1 MKNSTALYDKLFK
14 AAMATTMATSAIAV
28 VASNM
33 TKNAN
38 EEVFTDV
45 KTTSDYYEIIGK
57 LFNNLP
63 IHVQNLFK
71 YFMTVQIT

>member
-14 AAMATTMATSAIAV
+14 AAMATSAIAV

-45 KTTSDYYEIIGK
+45 KTTSDYYEYVNE
-57 LFNNLP
+57 LFERGFVNG
-63 IHVQNLFK
+63 
-71 YFMTVQIT
+71 

>member
-1 MKNSTALYDKLFK
+1 MKPIFSEGENIKMKNSTALYDKLFK
-14 AAMATTMATSAIAV
+14 AAMATTMATSTISV

-45 KTTSDYYEIIGK
+45 KTTSDYYEYVNE
-57 LFNNLP
+57 LFERGFVNG
-63 IHVQNLFK
+63 
-71 YFMTVQIT
+71 

>member
-1 MKNSTALYDKLFK
+1 MKPIFSEGENIKMKNSTALYDKLFK
-14 AAMATTMATSAIAV
+14 AAMATSAIAV

-45 KTTSDYYEIIGK
+45 KTTSDYYEYVNE
-57 LFNNLP
+57 LFERGFVNG
-63 IHVQNLFK
+63 
-71 YFMTVQIT
+71 

>member
-14 AAMATTMATSAIAV
+14 VAMATTMATSAIAV

-33 TKNAN
+33 AKAAN

-45 KTTSDYYEIIGK
+45 KTTSDYYEYVNE
-57 LFNNLP
+57 LFERGFVNG
-63 IHVQNLFK
+63 
-71 YFMTVQIT
+71 